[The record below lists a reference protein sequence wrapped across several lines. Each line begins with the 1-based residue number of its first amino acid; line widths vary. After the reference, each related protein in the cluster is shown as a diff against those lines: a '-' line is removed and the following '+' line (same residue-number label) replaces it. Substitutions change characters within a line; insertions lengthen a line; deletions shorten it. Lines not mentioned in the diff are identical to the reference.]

1 MQSIHLQLKKL
12 IGTNMKIV
20 HFKNLPNKSPF
31 AANWDFYIMEDMII
45 DKIDINMISNTILKK
60 EKDIINKYKY
70 VDDWGTGLGAN
81 SLTSRSDSFNLL
93 KWPEMAALKFVIK
106 DVYDQFLTSIG
117 IVPEKTIYLQCWA
130 NVLRKGQIIK
140 KHRHCDNVY
149 TYLGGH
155 ICIKQQDTS
164 THYVHPYSNNV
175 FSSKN
180 EEGKI
185 TLFPNWIEHYT
196 DTHQG
201 DDERITIAFDINM
214 KQAIDEAI
222 EDSKKDHWITIT
234 N

>member
-31 AANWDFYIMEDMII
+31 AANWDFHIMEDMII
-45 DKIDINMISNTILKK
+45 DKIDINMIANTILKK

-93 KWPEMAALKFVIK
+93 KWPEMSDLKFVIK

-130 NVLRKGQIIK
+130 NVLRKGLIIK

-180 EEGKI
+180 EKGKMQ
-185 TLFPNWIEHYT
+185 E
-196 DTHQG
+196 
-201 DDERITIAFDINM
+201 
-214 KQAIDEAI
+214 K
-222 EDSKKDHWITIT
+222 
-234 N
+234 